1 LNDNPVFAPLAQMI
15 RGAALNV
22 LADLEVEN

>member
-1 LNDNPVFAPLAQMI
+1 LNDNPVFAPPAQMI